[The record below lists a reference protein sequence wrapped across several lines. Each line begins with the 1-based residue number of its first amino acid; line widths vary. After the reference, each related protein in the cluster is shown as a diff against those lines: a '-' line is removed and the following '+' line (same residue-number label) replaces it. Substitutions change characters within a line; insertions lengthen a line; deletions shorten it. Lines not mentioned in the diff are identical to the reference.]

1 LSAQQ
6 LPFIGTETYQ
16 AASPDFNNP
25 FYDLED
31 SSPDRPDRT
40 FLKVVLGNDDFF
52 KSDDFMESS
61 VRSVSHRAIYSHEAA
76 SKAGLSG
83 PDRTFGFCQEEK
95 SSVRNGN
102 LTSQS
107 GEGEQEVN
115 NADLLSAYQS
125 LYQQIGKTR
134 EKLAPLGSILWHV
147 PNSGFEEVEQVNLA
161 EYQHRLKEIYTSGDS
176 RRLAAGRDEMLR
188 KLGVKNNDQ

>member
-1 LSAQQ
+1 VKNSTREKMFNSLVYHIPDQQ
-6 LPFIGTETYQ
+6 GC
-16 AASPDFNNP
+16 
-25 FYDLED
+25 
-31 SSPDRPDRT
+31 
-40 FLKVVLGNDDFF
+40 
-52 KSDDFMESS
+52 
-61 VRSVSHRAIYSHEAA
+61 VRS
-76 SKAGLSG
+76 
-83 PDRTFGFCQEEK
+83 EK

-115 NADLLSAYQS
+115 NADLLSEYQS

-161 EYQHRLKEIYTSGDS
+161 EYQHRLK
-176 RRLAAGRDEMLR
+176 AR
-188 KLGVKNNDQ
+188 KANLG